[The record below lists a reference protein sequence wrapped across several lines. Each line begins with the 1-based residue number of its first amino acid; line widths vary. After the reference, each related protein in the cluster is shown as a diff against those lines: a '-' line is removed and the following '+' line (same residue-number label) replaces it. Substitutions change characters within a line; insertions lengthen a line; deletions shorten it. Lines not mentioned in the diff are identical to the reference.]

1 MAKARP
7 RRRKKRS
14 KKFKFLIALIVLGA
28 IGGSVY
34 FNMKKEKPPETFATV
49 GVERGKLVDKLAET
63 GSIELV
69 RTVEVKSTIAGEVLQ
84 LPVEAGD
91 WVEKGQLMAVIEP
104 DPNQSLQLYQ
114 KRSAVERGRINLE
127 EQKKAF
133 TRTQTLHENRMIP
146 EREFEEGQT
155 RLVRVRNDLRLAE
168 LELEILETKA
178 NLSAAQKQAPAGQL
192 DEVRV
197 LAPIGGIVIHRGVE
211 IGEVVASGLSAFS
224 GGTQLF
230 EIGDPSQM
238 IVRGD
243 IAEVDI
249 AQLEVGQ
256 QVEIVVDA
264 YPDTTYHGRV
274 RWIAPVGQ
282 KKQGSPIVTFDTEID
297 ILDREPRLRQGMSC
311 DIDIIFSRRD
321 SALFLPVEAVLEIFD
336 DQEDGEE
343 EVKGRRGRFV
353 TYIARPAAD
362 STLTDST
369 RADSTLA
376 DSTALDS
383 AAVAAAP
390 SPSDSAALVAG
401 DSLVVANTAAAA
413 TVTGQPD
420 TSGEAAAPTTATA
433 DRADTS
439 ADSGLLGLAENISG
453 ERTADPAASPPS
465 APEDTTSIADSS
477 VAADSAVARTDSAR
491 TSSTTADSTLARS
504 DTAASPADS
513 TVADS
518 TAADTVAVGK
528 PDEPPKFELGDFV
541 EVELEIG
548 LETSTRVEILSG
560 LEADQQVAA
569 DPALIRRK
577 QEEQAKAPKKEEKE
591 GLF

>member
-1 MAKARP
+1 MPKARP
-7 RRRKKRS
+7 RKRRKRS
-14 KKFKFLIALIVLGA
+14 KKFKFLIALVVLGA
-28 IGGSVY
+28 IGAMVY

-91 WVEKGQLMAVIEP
+91 WVKKGQLMAVIEP

-114 KRSAVERGRINLE
+114 KRSAVERGNLNLN
-127 EQKKAF
+127 EQEKSFA
-133 TRTQTLHENRMIP
+133 RTKSLHENRMIP
-146 EREFEEGQT
+146 EREFEEAET
-155 RLVRVRNDLRLAE
+155 RLTQVRNDLRLAV

-178 NLSAAQKQAPAGQL
+178 NLSAAQKLAPAGQL

-197 LAPIGGIVIHRGVE
+197 LAPIGGIVIRRGVE
-211 IGEVVASGLSAFS
+211 IGEVVASGLSAYS
-224 GGTQLF
+224 GGTLLF

-249 AQLEVGQ
+249 ARLEVGQ

-264 YPDTTYHGRV
+264 YPDTTYHGQV

-336 DQEDGEE
+336 DKEDGEE
-343 EVKGRRGRFV
+343 EVKGRRGRFI
-353 TYIARPAAD
+353 TYLARPAAD
-362 STLTDST
+362 STATDSMSASSTSVDST
-369 RADSTLA
+369 RADSASL
-376 DSTALDS
+376 DSTAVAANPSPADS
-383 AAVAAAP
+383 AARITGNSLAAA
-390 SPSDSAALVAG
+390 
-401 DSLVVANTAAAA
+401 
-413 TVTGQPD
+413 D
-420 TSGEAAAPTTATA
+420 TSGGAAVASAA
-433 DRADTS
+433 Q
-439 ADSGLLGLAENISG
+439 ADSA
-453 ERTADPAASPPS
+453 RTGS
-465 APEDTTSIADSS
+465 A
-477 VAADSAVARTDSAR
+477 AADSA
-491 TSSTTADSTLARS
+491 LAHS
-504 DTAASPADS
+504 DTAGSAADS
-513 TVADS
+513 AIADS
-518 TAADTVAVGK
+518 ASADTAAIGK
-528 PDEPPKFELGDFV
+528 PKEPPKFELGDFV
-541 EVELEIG
+541 EVELTIG
-548 LETSTRVEILSG
+548 LETSTRMEILSG
-560 LEADQQVAA
+560 LGKGDRVAA

-577 QEEQAKAPKKEEKE
+577 QEEQAKAPKTEEKK